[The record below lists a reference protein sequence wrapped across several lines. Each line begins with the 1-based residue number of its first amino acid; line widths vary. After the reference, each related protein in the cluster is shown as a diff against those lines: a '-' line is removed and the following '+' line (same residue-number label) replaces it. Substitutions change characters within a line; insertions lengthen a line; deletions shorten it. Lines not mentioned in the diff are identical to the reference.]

1 MIAVAAIRTA
11 LVRPP
16 SATFA
21 SGITTSGLGP
31 PDLAKAL
38 AQHAAY
44 VEALE
49 NAGVRVVR
57 LDPDP
62 AHPDSTFVEDVA
74 VIAGRS
80 AVLTH
85 PGAPSRRGEV
95 APVGEALAHLVHKT
109 STLGDSGTVDGGDV
123 LDAGDR
129 VIIGISERTSPE
141 GAHRLTQILAD
152 EGIASITLDIR
163 GISGLLH
170 LKSGL
175 SSLGGRR
182 VLAVPSLVAPARSL
196 GFEVVQVPPEESCAA
211 HCVVVNGRV
220 FLAAGFPRTEALLQ
234 ELGYAT
240 LALDMSEFQKMDGG
254 LSCLSLRLP

>member
-1 MIAVAAIRTA
+1 MTAIRTA

-16 SATFA
+16 SLTFA
-21 SGITTSGLGP
+21 SGITTAGLGT

-49 NAGVRVVR
+49 SAGVRVVR

-62 AHPDSTFVEDVA
+62 AYPDSTFVEDVA

-95 APVGEALAHLVHKT
+95 AAVGEALVPLVRRVYPF
-109 STLGDSGTVDGGDV
+109 GDSGTVDGGDV

-129 VIIGISERTSPE
+129 VVIGISERTSRE
-141 GAHRLTQILAD
+141 GAHRLTGILAE
-152 EGIASITLDIR
+152 EGVVSIPLDVR
-163 GISGLLH
+163 GIPGLLH

-175 SSLGGRR
+175 SSLGGGR
-182 VLAVPSLVAPARSL
+182 VLAVPQLTGHARAL
-196 GFEVVQVPPEESCAA
+196 GFTVVQVPPEESYAA
-211 HCVVVNGRV
+211 NCVVVNGRV
-220 FLAAGFPRTEALLQ
+220 FLAAGFPRTEALLH
-234 ELGYAT
+234 ELGYRT
-240 LALDMSEFQKMDGG
+240 LALEMSEFQKMDGG